1 MVQTEHIDPTA
12 LALFAV
18 AIVSVPLA
26 LSNLWPEGPA
36 TNYGLYFPF
45 LGFVILVC
53 ALMAYLMNNPFGF
66 VVLAIAGGGVYL
78 AGTGIDSW
86 TFIAFA
92 IMFAI
97 CLVWSVMMKT
107 PKLLSAVL
115 LTTAL
120 VFLFFGLMDAQ
131 LLGPSD
137 GLRIAT
143 GVIAVFNFIESCWLA
158 TALATEGKMLP
169 II

>member
-26 LSNLWPEGPA
+26 LSNLWTDGPL
-36 TNYGLYFPF
+36 TNFGLYFPF
-45 LGFVILVC
+45 LGFIILVC
-53 ALMAYLMNNPFGF
+53 ALMAYLANNPFGF
-66 VVLAIAGGGVYL
+66 VVLAIAGSGVYL
-78 AGTGIDSW
+78 AGTGLDSW

-97 CLVWSVMMKT
+97 CLVWSIMMKT

-115 LTTAL
+115 LTTTL
-120 VFLFFGLMDAQ
+120 VFLFFGLMNPE
-131 LLGPSD
+131 LLGVSD

-143 GVIAVFNFIESCWLA
+143 GVIAVFNFIEACWLA
-158 TALATEGKMLP
+158 TALATEGKLLP

>member
-12 LALFAV
+12 LGLFAV
-18 AIVSVPLA
+18 AIVSIPLA
-26 LSNLWPEGPA
+26 LSNLWPDGPA
-36 TNYGLYFPF
+36 TNFGLYFPF

-53 ALMAYLMNNPFGF
+53 SVLAYLANSTFGF
-66 VVLAIAGGGVYL
+66 VVLAIAGSGVLL
-78 AGTGIDSW
+78 AGTGLDSW

-92 IMFAI
+92 VVFAI
-97 CLVWSVMMKT
+97 CLVWSIQAKT

-115 LTTAL
+115 FTTAL
-120 VFLFFGLMDAQ
+120 VFLFFGLMDPQ
-131 LLGPSD
+131 LVGAND

-143 GVIAVFNFIESCWLA
+143 GIVAVFNFIESCWLA